1 MAQQSWWRQLIAGIN
16 AAYERR
22 IRAASLVTEYG
33 ANHHGH
39 HADHGHDAGQHG
51 KDTAAHTSAAVGHA
65 DEATEEGGAIIANVP
80 RGTRI
85 PRSPHSDHA
94 EP

>member
-1 MAQQSWWRQLIAGIN
+1 MAQQSWWRQILAGIN

-33 ANHHGH
+33 ADHHGH
-39 HADHGHDAGQHG
+39 HADHGPAAGRN
-51 KDTAAHTSAAVGHA
+51 AEHTSAADRHA
-65 DEATEEGGAIIANVP
+65 DEEGEAIITNVP

-85 PRSPHSDHA
+85 HHGAAHDDHNESPTS
-94 EP
+94 